1 MSDPAAPSSVRRP
14 VDERAL
20 AHIVDRQ
27 SRLPEPPWL
36 HREVARRMAERLQ
49 LIRQRPKTLIEW
61 SAWLGGSREALQAAA
76 ADMARIVVEPTPALR
91 ARSQALQKRSWWP
104 LARARAGVLDP
115 AQLPS
120 AAGDLLWANMVLQ
133 GVADPPALL
142 AQWHRALAVDGY
154 LMFSTLGPGTL
165 EHLRALYAEA
175 GWGPAMAPLVDM
187 HDIGDMLV
195 QAGFADPVM
204 DQETLTLTWPD
215 ADALLAELHALGG
228 NADLRRHAGLRTPRW
243 KARLTQ
249 RLQALADAEGRIAL
263 RFEIVY
269 GHAFRV
275 AARPRVAAQTEVS
288 LDTMREMVRT
298 RRGGGA

>member
-20 AHIVDRQ
+20 AHIVDRMA
-27 SRLPEPPWL
+27 RAPEPPWL
-36 HREVARRMAERLQ
+36 HREAARRMAERLQ

-76 ADMARIVVEPTPALR
+76 ADMARIAIEPTPALR
-91 ARSQALQKRSWWP
+91 ARSQALSKRGWWP
-104 LARARAGVLDP
+104 LSRDKATLLEPV
-115 AQLPS
+115 QLQP

-133 GVADPPALL
+133 GVADPPALF
-142 AQWHRALAVDGY
+142 AHWHRALAVDGY

-165 EHLRALYAEA
+165 EGLRTLYAEA
-175 GWGPAMAPLVDM
+175 GWGSPMAALVDM

-204 DQETLTLTWPD
+204 DQEMLTLTWPD
-215 ADALLAELHALGG
+215 ADALLAELHVLGG
-228 NADLRRHAGLRTPRW
+228 NADPRRHAGLRTPRW
-243 KARLTQ
+243 KARLKQ
-249 RLQALADAEGRIAL
+249 RLQARADAQGRIAMT
-263 RFEIVY
+263 FEVVY

-275 AARPRVAAQTEVS
+275 AARPRLAAQTEVS
-288 LDTMREMVRT
+288 LDTMREMVR
-298 RRGGGA
+298 RRP